1 MTLIRKTNEIRWSF
15 LISIYNLLRRDLN
28 LPKSDHYVTEIAV
41 VYNEIASMLR
51 LHIILYY
58 SLFTFANINHFSNL
72 RKMIRYLKPAAFF
85 VGLHCTLTNSF
96 TRTTH
101 ANFLPSCNHNS
112 FSEST
117 YTNVPHKP
125 PQLHNNP

>member
-15 LISIYNLLRRDLN
+15 LISIYNLLRPDLN
-28 LPKSDHYVTEIAV
+28 LPKSNHFVAAIAV

-58 SLFTFANINHFSNL
+58 SLFTFVNFNHFSNL
-72 RKMIRYLKPAAFF
+72 RKIILYLKPAVFF
-85 VGLHCTLTNSF
+85 VDLRRTLTNRF
-96 TRTTH
+96 TRTAH
-101 ANFLPSCNHNS
+101 ANSLSSSNHKF

-117 YTNVPHKP
+117 YINVPHKP
-125 PQLHNNP
+125 LQPHNDP